1 MTIITGKQAELKGD
15 PVHFF
20 IDWPGR
26 TSITVAAFVLI
37 HYWLAANSALGVER
51 VYDIVTDDSS
61 IALSGTVTSSFGT
74 APIQQQGPGSVTTSY
89 SGTVRTDRGAD
100 TIQFLAGSAMDANLS
115 GTWQPLSNG
124 DAGSA
129 PADYGARVSF
139 LAGIATVN
147 FAGRDFLGDLMSSIL
162 PISEEGDFDLAN
174 ATVNF
179 IDGNIAYRGSITTLA
194 GTRSIAGQSGA
205 LSGTGSLTT
214 QVESGGVLE
223 TLTIPVDSA
232 VTIVVDATMSVH
244 LTLTGQLIATAMLPA
259 ILAGDYNEDG
269 TVDAADYVVWR
280 RGDGLPGGYN
290 TWRSNFGAT
299 GGGSGAALAVPEP
312 GSLMLFLSVAT
323 ILAALRNGT
332 PANSRC

>member
-1 MTIITGKQAELKGD
+1 
-15 PVHFF
+15 
-20 IDWPGR
+20 
-26 TSITVAAFVLI
+26 
-37 HYWLAANSALGVER
+37 
-51 VYDIVTDDSS
+51 
-61 IALSGTVTSSFGT
+61 
-74 APIQQQGPGSVTTSY
+74 
-89 SGTVRTDRGAD
+89 
-100 TIQFLAGSAMDANLS
+100 
-115 GTWQPLSNG
+115 
-124 DAGSA
+124 
-129 PADYGARVSF
+129 
-139 LAGIATVN
+139 
-147 FAGRDFLGDLMSSIL
+147 MSSIL

-179 IDGNIAYRGSITTLA
+179 IEGNIAYRGSITTLA

-280 RGDGLPGGYN
+280 RGDGLPGGYD

-299 GGGSGAALAVPEP
+299 GSGSGANLAAPEP
-312 GSLMLFLSVAT
+312 SSLTLFLSVAT
-323 ILAALRNGT
+323 ILAALRNGR
-332 PANSRC
+332 PAKSRC